1 MAIVVMILAV
11 IAWLFVQ
18 AALAAAGQGPRSRGS
33 LRYQRRKAAKLGLDP
48 ADVEVRPRGAGPDSI
63 EPVGRSVV
71 GDLAF
76 GLGFGLLAIVLMF
89 GGAFVLM
96 AMKFPPDAVWVWF
109 GVVILATFVL
119 NKIRRSG

>member
-18 AALAAAGQGPRSRGS
+18 AALADAGQAPRSRGS

-48 ADVEVRPRGAGPDSI
+48 ADVEVRPRGADLPPI
-63 EPVGRSVV
+63 EPGGRSVV

-109 GVVILATFVL
+109 GLVIIATFVV
-119 NKIRRSG
+119 NKIRRNG

>member
-18 AALAAAGQGPRSRGS
+18 AALADAGQAPRSRGS

-48 ADVEVRPRGAGPDSI
+48 VDVHVRPRGGDPHPI
-63 EPVGRSVV
+63 EPVRRSVV

-89 GGAFVLM
+89 GGAFALM
-96 AMKFPPDAVWVWF
+96 AMRFPPDSVWVWF
-109 GVVILATFVL
+109 GVVILVTFIV
-119 NKIRRSG
+119 NKIRRGG